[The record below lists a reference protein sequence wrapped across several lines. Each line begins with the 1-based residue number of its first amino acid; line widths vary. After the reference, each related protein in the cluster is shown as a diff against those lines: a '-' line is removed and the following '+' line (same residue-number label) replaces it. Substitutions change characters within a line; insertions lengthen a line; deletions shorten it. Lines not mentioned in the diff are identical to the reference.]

1 MMNARTVDGRWLA
14 LLLLAGY
21 LAWLL
26 GGGADYRERW
36 KQLGVVARPVI
47 FVDLYVFPA
56 ARTELAAGRDP
67 ALANPTDPM
76 ARPYNYPR
84 AWLAFMR
91 HPADAKIIAVLGT
104 GMALAA
110 LAALLACWGRLPLGA
125 GLFGGLLL
133 CSPAVMLGVERG
145 NTDQLIFCLLA
156 AGILL
161 GWETGPA
168 RRLTTTGLWLAAAG
182 LKLYPALAFAA
193 WGRRPWSVAWRRL
206 LVPGLILAAYLLLF
220 REEIRGALRSTG
232 SGWVVSYGAGV
243 PAKALVQAA
252 GYYRG
257 LTLDANTWRL
267 VFTALALAGAALAAW
282 QGWRLGG
289 LARPDGNDAA
299 RSWRGFQV
307 GALIYVGTFLAGDN
321 FDYRQLFLLPAL
333 PALWAL
339 ATGGG
344 QGAGL
349 ARAGLA
355 CLLLSTGV
363 NFLLAGWPGFVINE
377 LGGWGLAYVLTTLL
391 AAGFVDAGA
400 PAATAAV

>member
-1 MMNARTVDGRWLA
+1 MNARNVDGRWLA

-36 KQLGVVARPVI
+36 KQLGVVARPVS

-76 ARPYNYPR
+76 KRPYNYPR
-84 AWLAFMR
+84 VWLAFMR
-91 HPADAKIIAVLGT
+91 HPADAKTIAVLGT

-110 LAALLACWGRLPLGA
+110 LAAVLACWGRLAPGA
-125 GLFGGLLL
+125 GLLGGLLL

-145 NTDQLIFCLLA
+145 NTDQLVFCLVA

-182 LKLYPALAFAA
+182 LKLYPAVAFAA
-193 WGRRPWSVAWRRL
+193 WGRRPWPVAWRRL

-220 REEIRGALRSTG
+220 REEIRGALRTTG

-252 GYYRG
+252 GFYRG

-267 VFTALALAGAALAAW
+267 AFTALAVAGVVLATR

-289 LARPDGNDAA
+289 LPRPAGNEAD

-321 FDYRQLFLLPAL
+321 FDYRQLFLLPVL

-339 ATGGG
+339 ATAGGR
-344 QGAGL
+344 GAGL
-349 ARAGLA
+349 ARAGIV
-355 CLLLSTGV
+355 CLLFSTGM
-363 NFLLAGWPGFVINE
+363 NFLLGGWPGFVLNE
-377 LGGWGLAYVLTTLL
+377 LGGWGLAYVLTALL
-391 AAGFVDAGA
+391 VAERAGAAGRVDA
-400 PAATAAV
+400 AVV